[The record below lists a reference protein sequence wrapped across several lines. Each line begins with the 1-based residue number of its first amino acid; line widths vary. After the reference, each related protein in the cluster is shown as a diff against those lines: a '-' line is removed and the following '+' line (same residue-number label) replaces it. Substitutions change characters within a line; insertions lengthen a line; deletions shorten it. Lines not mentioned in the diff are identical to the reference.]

1 MRAYS
6 PRFNQALALAARAHR
21 EQLRKGSDTPY
32 IQHPVC
38 VAFILQRHGFPEEL
52 IIAALLHDVVED
64 CAVALADLEHRF
76 GAEVARLVAAV
87 SEQKTEVVD
96 REGRSGPAVVDRE
109 GRSGPA
115 VVAREGRS
123 GPAVVERPW
132 RTRKEEALHHL
143 DAADAAVAA
152 LKAADALHNCQSTL
166 EDLELHGPAA
176 WGRFKTGAEEQRW
189 YYRGIA
195 ERVRKKLGEHPLC
208 DELDE
213 AVAGL

>member
-38 VAFILQRHGFPEEL
+38 VAFILQRHGFAEEL
-52 IIAALLHDVVED
+52 VIAGLLHDVVED

-87 SEQKTEVVD
+87 SEQKTE
-96 REGRSGPAVVDRE
+96 EG
-109 GRSGPA
+109 
-115 VVAREGRS
+115 AR
-123 GPAVVERPW
+123 AVERPW

-166 EDLELHGPAA
+166 EDLALHGPAA